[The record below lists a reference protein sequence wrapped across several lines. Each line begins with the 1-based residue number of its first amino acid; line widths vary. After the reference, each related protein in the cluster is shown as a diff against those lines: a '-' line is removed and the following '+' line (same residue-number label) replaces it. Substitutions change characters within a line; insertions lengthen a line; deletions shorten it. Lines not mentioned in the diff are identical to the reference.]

1 MEGPH
6 PLPLPEPEPEAGTE
20 EATTGRRCGRHP
32 DQPLTGVCSACLVE
46 RLSSVRSPAHPE
58 ILEVASSSSLHPDA
72 PSAPVPGHGDQEDQG
87 KLRKTLMLLFQMD
100 DSGAAADG
108 QGATRPPDAKDPGA
122 SEADHPGG
130 GGGGGR
136 KWKGAS
142 WLRAILPRR
151 GTRRRGTKEEEEEE
165 EPSRPSGAVDPHPGD
180 AGGGPSPSPP
190 LVERRAS
197 FRRSCEWM
205 ICREPPP
212 GGRGGS
218 SMDPP
223 RHSWDGSMVG
233 RAFACSF
240 ACLDEPPDGVTRV
253 RQGNAEESA
262 RERPAAGVAES
273 RNGEHSAEIA
283 AESRNGGHSA
293 DVGGEGPRFRGRR
306 SCSDASPEITVAA
319 SGVRRRRSNRWSRVW
334 DRSITSP
341 LKEFVR
347 KGEHALDRSFS
358 ESRRETRRCKNGE
371 TTDIENGEIQHGR
384 NGSAIPGR
392 ASQSASRRS
401 QAAAANGDEQNFRTD
416 WLKNKECRIGRSRS
430 VHYTSPGNFD
440 NGMLRF
446 YLTPMRSNRAANRG
460 RRRSS
465 RLFTRGLFGFV

>member
-6 PLPLPEPEPEAGTE
+6 PLPEPEPEPEAGAGAE
-20 EATTGRRCGRHP
+20 EPVAGRRCGRHP
-32 DQPLTGVCSACLVE
+32 DQPLNGVCSACLVE

-58 ILEVASSSSLHPDA
+58 ILEVASSSSYRGPDA
-72 PSAPVPGHGDQEDQG
+72 RSLPVPAHGDQEDQG
-87 KLRKTLMLLFQMD
+87 KLRRTLMLLFQMD
-100 DSGAAADG
+100 DSGAAADR
-108 QGATRPPDAKDPGA
+108 QGDARRPPEAKA

-130 GGGGGR
+130 RGSR
-136 KWKGAS
+136 WKGAS

-151 GTRRRGTKEEEEEE
+151 GPRRRGAKEEDE
-165 EPSRPSGAVDPHPGD
+165 EPSRPSGAADPHPGD

-212 GGRGGS
+212 SGRGGS
-218 SMDPP
+218 SLDPP

-240 ACLDEPPDGVTRV
+240 ACLDEPSDGVTRV
-253 RQGNAEESA
+253 RQGNADESA
-262 RERPAAGVAES
+262 AAAV
-273 RNGEHSAEIA
+273 A
-283 AESRNGGHSA
+283 AESRNGDRAAGVASESRNEGHSA

-306 SCSDASPEITVAA
+306 SCSDAGPEITAAA

-384 NGSAIPGR
+384 NGSVLPGR
-392 ASQSASRRS
+392 ASSGTSRSS
-401 QAAAANGDEQNFRTD
+401 QAAAANGDAQNFRAD

-465 RLFTRGLFGFV
+465 RLFGRGLFGFV

>member
-1 MEGPH
+1 GGDRGGNNRPAVRPPPGPAPH
-6 PLPLPEPEPEAGTE
+6 RGLLRLPRRAPLLRPQPRPPRDPRGRILLLPPPRRPLRPRPRP
-20 EATTGRRCGRHP
+20 RRPRRPGQAAQ
-32 DQPLTGVCSACLVE
+32 D
-46 RLSSVRSPAHPE
+46 AH
-58 ILEVASSSSLHPDA
+58 AA
-72 PSAPVPGHGDQEDQG
+72 
-87 KLRKTLMLLFQMD
+87 LFQMD

-262 RERPAAGVAES
+262 REHCS
-273 RNGEHSAEIA
+273 REQEWGA
-283 AESRNGGHSA
+283 
-293 DVGGEGPRFRGRR
+293 FRRCGRR
-306 SCSDASPEITVAA
+306 GAEVQ
-319 SGVRRRRSNRWSRVW
+319 R
-334 DRSITSP
+334 
-341 LKEFVR
+341 KE
-347 KGEHALDRSFS
+347 KL
-358 ESRRETRRCKNGE
+358 
-371 TTDIENGEIQHGR
+371 Q
-384 NGSAIPGR
+384 
-392 ASQSASRRS
+392 
-401 QAAAANGDEQNFRTD
+401 
-416 WLKNKECRIGRSRS
+416 
-430 VHYTSPGNFD
+430 
-440 NGMLRF
+440 
-446 YLTPMRSNRAANRG
+446 
-460 RRRSS
+460 
-465 RLFTRGLFGFV
+465 

>member
-6 PLPLPEPEPEAGTE
+6 PLPEPEAGTGTE
-20 EATTGRRCGRHP
+20 EPVTGRRCGRHP
-32 DQPLTGVCSACLVE
+32 DQPLNGVCSACLVE
-46 RLSSVRSPAHPE
+46 RLSSVRSPE
-58 ILEVASSSSLHPDA
+58 IVEVASSSSRDPDA
-72 PSAPVPGHGDQEDQG
+72 RSLPVPVPASGDQEDQG
-87 KLRKTLMLLFQMD
+87 KLRRTLMLLFQMD
-100 DSGAAADG
+100 DSGAAADRP
-108 QGATRPPDAKDPGA
+108 GANRPPDAKDPGA

-130 GGGGGR
+130 GGR
-136 KWKGAS
+136 KWMGAS

-151 GTRRRGTKEEEEEE
+151 GARRRGTKEEEE

-180 AGGGPSPSPP
+180 ASGGPSPP

-205 ICREPPP
+205 ICREPP
-212 GGRGGS
+212 RGS
-218 SMDPP
+218 SLDPP

-240 ACLDEPPDGVTRV
+240 ACLDEPSDGVTRV

-262 RERPAAGVAES
+262 RERPAAEV
-273 RNGEHSAEIA
+273 A

-306 SCSDASPEITVAA
+306 SCSDAGPEITVAA

-371 TTDIENGEIQHGR
+371 MTDIENGEIQHGR
-384 NGSAIPGR
+384 NGSVLPGR
-392 ASQSASRRS
+392 ASQGSSRSS
-401 QAAAANGDEQNFRTD
+401 QAAVANGDAQNFRVD

-465 RLFTRGLFGFV
+465 RLFGRGLFGFV